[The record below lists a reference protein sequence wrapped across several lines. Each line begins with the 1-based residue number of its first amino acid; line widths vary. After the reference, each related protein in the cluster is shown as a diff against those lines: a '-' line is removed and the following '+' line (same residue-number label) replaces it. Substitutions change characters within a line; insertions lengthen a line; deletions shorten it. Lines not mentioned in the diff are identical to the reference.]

1 MGARNEVEAHRQQE
15 KKRTR
20 NRNQKEKDQNRIRGQ
35 LQKDPSSVKAEI
47 DKLKNLKARGN
58 LRVKEE
64 IRYRQ
69 LVEELTEFTIKQ
81 TTDGKR
87 ERQRLKTAAD
97 EAYLSRKLN
106 DLRKEKMGTTP
117 KVDVGSSD
125 DSSSDD
131 APVPVRQLPED
142 DPPPPLPEGPPP
154 PVASLPHM
162 RPELMSYT
170 GLAADRK
177 GATRP
182 VPEGVMPRGSL
193 PPGMPVGG
201 SLPPGMPVGGSLP
214 PGMPVGGS
222 LPPRGFPPDPHHRNF
237 QRGFASALPH
247 STHSSLTRIPIQRG
261 AEEDELSAFLSEIN
275 SIEHSG
281 L

>member
-15 KKRTR
+15 KKKTR

-47 DKLKNLKARGN
+47 DKLKNIKARGK

-64 IRYRQ
+64 IRYRH
-69 LVEELTEFTIKQ
+69 LVEELSEFTIRQ
-81 TTDGKR
+81 ATDGKR
-87 ERQRLKTAAD
+87 ERQRQKTAAD
-97 EAYLSRKLN
+97 EAYLSRKL
-106 DLRKEKMGTTP
+106 DALRKEKTQAVP

-131 APVPVRQLPED
+131 APEPVARVPAPED

-162 RPELMSYT
+162 RPELMLYT
-170 GLAADRK
+170 GLAADRQ

-182 VPEGVMPRGSL
+182 ASEREMPPPRGSL
-193 PPGMPVGG
+193 PPGVPVGG
-201 SLPPGMPVGGSLP
+201 SLPPGVPVGGSLP
-214 PGMPVGGS
+214 PGVPVGGS
-222 LPPRGFPPDPHHRNF
+222 LPPRGFLPDPPF
-237 QRGFASALPH
+237 QSGFASALPH
-247 STHSSLTRIPIQRG
+247 SNGSPLILISGQRG
-261 AEEDELSAFLSEIN
+261 AEEDELTAFLSEIN

-281 L
+281 